1 MEFRPCIDIHNGKVK
16 QIVGGSLADKN
27 DFAKENF
34 ISDADAAY
42 FSDLYYKLGISGGH
56 VIMLNAADSP
66 YYEATRQQA
75 ISALSRH
82 PGLLQAGGGITADN
96 AADFLN
102 AGASHVIITSYVFK
116 NGIIHY
122 DRLNKLVEKVG
133 RQHIVLDLSCK
144 KAADGYH
151 IVTDRWQ
158 NMTDVIVTPDL
169 LDKLSCCCDEYLI
182 HAVDVEGK
190 CNGIEE
196 ELVSLLADYDGI
208 PLTYAGG
215 IGSFND
221 LNRLRLL
228 GRSRINVT
236 IGSALDL
243 FGGSMALTE
252 VLKCIGQTL

>member
-1 MEFRPCIDIHNGKVK
+1 
-16 QIVGGSLADKN
+16 
-27 DFAKENF
+27 
-34 ISDADAAY
+34 
-42 FSDLYYKLGISGGH
+42 
-56 VIMLNAADSP
+56 MLNAADSP

-158 NMTDVIVTPDL
+158 NMTDVIITPDL